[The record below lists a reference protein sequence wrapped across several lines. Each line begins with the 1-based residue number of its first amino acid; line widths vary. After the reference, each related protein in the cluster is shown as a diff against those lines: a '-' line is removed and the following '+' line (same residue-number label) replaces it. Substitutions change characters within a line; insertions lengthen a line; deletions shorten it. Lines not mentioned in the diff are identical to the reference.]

1 MSAAALCRKLNVR
14 QTFFCNSYQRAFSG
28 DSRENIFHDSA
39 SLVHNKRRM
48 DPSLLQKIDNSRAGR
63 SVDLLLPGKREI
75 NIVFRD
81 KTFRDQFLRSFHDPA
96 ERPLRV
102 KGSAPPDHAVLND
115 PLKCRFFPL
124 GFLCRNRDQEIFQ
137 KTLEEV
143 FSIRRSTASRLLKNM
158 EAEGLIVRL
167 PVSRDARLKRVMVT
181 PKAEA
186 LNQQAAIRIQYV
198 EAALTRG
205 LTQEELDQFMATV
218 EKLKHNLTELSNP
231 RPEAERSTGS
241 PHANS

>member
-1 MSAAALCRKLNVR
+1 MRRERHIGYEIKALSNLMRRKMWE
-14 QTFFCNSYQRAFSG
+14 Q
-28 DSRENIFHDSA
+28 
-39 SLVHNKRRM
+39 
-48 DPSLLQKIDNSRAGR
+48 AGR
-63 SVDLLLPGKREI
+63 
-75 NIVFRD
+75 
-81 KTFRDQFLRSFHDPA
+81 
-96 ERPLRV
+96 
-102 KGSAPPDHAVLND
+102 PDCD
-115 PLKCRFFPL
+115 EFTEMQ
-124 GFLCRNRDQEIFQ
+124 GIRNRDQEIFQ

-205 LTQEELDQFMATV
+205 LTQAELDQFMATV

>member
-1 MSAAALCRKLNVR
+1 MRRERHIGYEIKALSNLMRRKMWE
-14 QTFFCNSYQRAFSG
+14 Q
-28 DSRENIFHDSA
+28 
-39 SLVHNKRRM
+39 
-48 DPSLLQKIDNSRAGR
+48 AGR
-63 SVDLLLPGKREI
+63 
-75 NIVFRD
+75 
-81 KTFRDQFLRSFHDPA
+81 
-96 ERPLRV
+96 
-102 KGSAPPDHAVLND
+102 PDCDEFTEMQGML
-115 PLKCRFFPL
+115 L

-186 LNQQAAIRIQYV
+186 LNQQAAIRIQHV

-205 LTQEELDQFMATV
+205 LTQAELEQFMATV

-231 RPEAERSTGS
+231 RTEAERPAGN

>member
-1 MSAAALCRKLNVR
+1 MRRERHIGYEIKALSNLMRRKMWE
-14 QTFFCNSYQRAFSG
+14 Q
-28 DSRENIFHDSA
+28 
-39 SLVHNKRRM
+39 
-48 DPSLLQKIDNSRAGR
+48 AGR
-63 SVDLLLPGKREI
+63 
-75 NIVFRD
+75 
-81 KTFRDQFLRSFHDPA
+81 
-96 ERPLRV
+96 
-102 KGSAPPDHAVLND
+102 PDCDEFTEMQGMV
-115 PLKCRFFPL
+115 L

-205 LTQEELDQFMATV
+205 LTQAELDQFMATV

-231 RPEAERSTGS
+231 RPEAE
-241 PHANS
+241 

>member
-1 MSAAALCRKLNVR
+1 MRRERHIGYEIKALSNLMRRKMWE
-14 QTFFCNSYQRAFSG
+14 Q
-28 DSRENIFHDSA
+28 
-39 SLVHNKRRM
+39 
-48 DPSLLQKIDNSRAGR
+48 AGR
-63 SVDLLLPGKREI
+63 
-75 NIVFRD
+75 
-81 KTFRDQFLRSFHDPA
+81 
-96 ERPLRV
+96 
-102 KGSAPPDHAVLND
+102 PDCDEFTEMQGML
-115 PLKCRFFPL
+115 L

-143 FSIRRSTASRLLKNM
+143 FSIRRSTASRLLKSM

-186 LNQQAAIRIQYV
+186 LNQQAAIRIQHV

-205 LTQEELDQFMATV
+205 LTQAELEQFMATV

-231 RPEAERSTGS
+231 RTEAERPAGN

>member
-1 MSAAALCRKLNVR
+1 MRRERHIGYEIKARSNLMRRKR
-14 QTFFCNSYQRAFSG
+14 WEQ
-28 DSRENIFHDSA
+28 
-39 SLVHNKRRM
+39 
-48 DPSLLQKIDNSRAGR
+48 AGR
-63 SVDLLLPGKREI
+63 
-75 NIVFRD
+75 
-81 KTFRDQFLRSFHDPA
+81 
-96 ERPLRV
+96 
-102 KGSAPPDHAVLND
+102 PDCDEFTEMQGML
-115 PLKCRFFPL
+115 L

-143 FSIRRSTASRLLKNM
+143 FSIRRSTASRLLKSM

-186 LNQQAAIRIQYV
+186 LNQQAAIRIQHV

-205 LTQEELDQFMATV
+205 LTQAELEQFMATA

-231 RPEAERSTGS
+231 RTEAERPAGN

>member
-1 MSAAALCRKLNVR
+1 MRRERHIGYEIKALSNLMRRKMWE
-14 QTFFCNSYQRAFSG
+14 Q
-28 DSRENIFHDSA
+28 
-39 SLVHNKRRM
+39 
-48 DPSLLQKIDNSRAGR
+48 AGR
-63 SVDLLLPGKREI
+63 
-75 NIVFRD
+75 
-81 KTFRDQFLRSFHDPA
+81 
-96 ERPLRV
+96 
-102 KGSAPPDHAVLND
+102 PDCDEFTEMQGML
-115 PLKCRFFPL
+115 L

-205 LTQEELDQFMATV
+205 LTQAELDQFMATV

-231 RPEAERSTGS
+231 RTEAERPAGN

>member
-1 MSAAALCRKLNVR
+1 MRRERHIGYEIKALSNLMRRKMWE
-14 QTFFCNSYQRAFSG
+14 Q
-28 DSRENIFHDSA
+28 
-39 SLVHNKRRM
+39 
-48 DPSLLQKIDNSRAGR
+48 AGR
-63 SVDLLLPGKREI
+63 
-75 NIVFRD
+75 
-81 KTFRDQFLRSFHDPA
+81 
-96 ERPLRV
+96 
-102 KGSAPPDHAVLND
+102 PDCDEFTEMQGML
-115 PLKCRFFPL
+115 L

-186 LNQQAAIRIQYV
+186 LNQQAAVRIQHV
-198 EAALTRG
+198 ESALTRG
-205 LTQEELDQFMATV
+205 LTQAELDQFMATV

-231 RPEAERSTGS
+231 RPEAERSTDS

>member
-1 MSAAALCRKLNVR
+1 MRRERHIGYEIKALSNLMRRKMWE
-14 QTFFCNSYQRAFSG
+14 Q
-28 DSRENIFHDSA
+28 
-39 SLVHNKRRM
+39 
-48 DPSLLQKIDNSRAGR
+48 AGR
-63 SVDLLLPGKREI
+63 
-75 NIVFRD
+75 
-81 KTFRDQFLRSFHDPA
+81 
-96 ERPLRV
+96 
-102 KGSAPPDHAVLND
+102 PDCDEFTEMQGML
-115 PLKCRFFPL
+115 L

-186 LNQQAAIRIQYV
+186 LNQQAAIRIQHV

-205 LTQEELDQFMATV
+205 LTQAELEQFMATA

-231 RPEAERSTGS
+231 RTEAERPAGN

>member
-1 MSAAALCRKLNVR
+1 MRRERHIGYEIKALSNLMRRKVWE
-14 QTFFCNSYQRAFSG
+14 QSG
-28 DSRENIFHDSA
+28 MPECDEFTEMQGM
-39 SLVHNKRRM
+39 L
-48 DPSLLQKIDNSRAGR
+48 
-63 SVDLLLPGKREI
+63 
-75 NIVFRD
+75 
-81 KTFRDQFLRSFHDPA
+81 
-96 ERPLRV
+96 
-102 KGSAPPDHAVLND
+102 
-115 PLKCRFFPL
+115 L

-143 FSIRRSTASRLLKNM
+143 FSIRRSTASRLLKSM

-186 LNQQAAIRIQYV
+186 LNQQAAIRIQHV

-205 LTQEELDQFMATV
+205 LTQAELEQFMATV

-231 RPEAERSTGS
+231 RTEAERPAGN

>member
-1 MSAAALCRKLNVR
+1 MRRERHIGYEIKALSNLMRRKMWE
-14 QTFFCNSYQRAFSG
+14 Q
-28 DSRENIFHDSA
+28 
-39 SLVHNKRRM
+39 
-48 DPSLLQKIDNSRAGR
+48 AGR
-63 SVDLLLPGKREI
+63 
-75 NIVFRD
+75 
-81 KTFRDQFLRSFHDPA
+81 
-96 ERPLRV
+96 
-102 KGSAPPDHAVLND
+102 PDCDEFTEMQGMV
-115 PLKCRFFPL
+115 L

-137 KTLEEV
+137 KTLEEG

-205 LTQEELDQFMATV
+205 LTQAELDQFMATV

-231 RPEAERSTGS
+231 RPEAE
-241 PHANS
+241 

>member
-1 MSAAALCRKLNVR
+1 MQGML
-14 QTFFCNSYQRAFSG
+14 
-28 DSRENIFHDSA
+28 
-39 SLVHNKRRM
+39 
-48 DPSLLQKIDNSRAGR
+48 
-63 SVDLLLPGKREI
+63 
-75 NIVFRD
+75 
-81 KTFRDQFLRSFHDPA
+81 
-96 ERPLRV
+96 
-102 KGSAPPDHAVLND
+102 
-115 PLKCRFFPL
+115 L

-205 LTQEELDQFMATV
+205 LTQAELGQFMATV

>member
-1 MSAAALCRKLNVR
+1 MRRERHIGYEIKALSNLMRRKMWE
-14 QTFFCNSYQRAFSG
+14 Q
-28 DSRENIFHDSA
+28 
-39 SLVHNKRRM
+39 
-48 DPSLLQKIDNSRAGR
+48 AGR
-63 SVDLLLPGKREI
+63 
-75 NIVFRD
+75 
-81 KTFRDQFLRSFHDPA
+81 
-96 ERPLRV
+96 
-102 KGSAPPDHAVLND
+102 PDCDEFTEMQGML
-115 PLKCRFFPL
+115 L

-167 PVSRDARLKRVMVT
+167 PVSRDARLKRVMIT

-186 LNQQAAIRIQYV
+186 LNQQAAVRIQHV

-205 LTQEELDQFMATV
+205 LTQAELDQFMATV

-231 RPEAERSTGS
+231 RPEAERSTDS

>member
-1 MSAAALCRKLNVR
+1 MLRERHIGYEIKALSNLMRRKMWE
-14 QTFFCNSYQRAFSG
+14 Q
-28 DSRENIFHDSA
+28 
-39 SLVHNKRRM
+39 
-48 DPSLLQKIDNSRAGR
+48 AGR
-63 SVDLLLPGKREI
+63 
-75 NIVFRD
+75 
-81 KTFRDQFLRSFHDPA
+81 
-96 ERPLRV
+96 
-102 KGSAPPDHAVLND
+102 PDCDEFTEMQGML
-115 PLKCRFFPL
+115 L

-186 LNQQAAIRIQYV
+186 LNQQAAIRIQHV

-205 LTQEELDQFMATV
+205 LTQAELDQFMATV

-231 RPEAERSTGS
+231 RPEAERSADS

>member
-1 MSAAALCRKLNVR
+1 MRRERHIGYEIKALSNLMRRKMWE
-14 QTFFCNSYQRAFSG
+14 Q
-28 DSRENIFHDSA
+28 
-39 SLVHNKRRM
+39 
-48 DPSLLQKIDNSRAGR
+48 AGR
-63 SVDLLLPGKREI
+63 
-75 NIVFRD
+75 
-81 KTFRDQFLRSFHDPA
+81 
-96 ERPLRV
+96 
-102 KGSAPPDHAVLND
+102 PDCDEFTEMQGML
-115 PLKCRFFPL
+115 L

-137 KTLEEV
+137 KDLEEV

-186 LNQQAAIRIQYV
+186 LNQQAAVRIQYV

-205 LTQEELDQFMATV
+205 LTQAELDQFMATV
-218 EKLKHNLTELSNP
+218 EKLKHNLTELSNL

>member
-1 MSAAALCRKLNVR
+1 MRRERHIGYEIKALSNLMRRKMWE
-14 QTFFCNSYQRAFSG
+14 Q
-28 DSRENIFHDSA
+28 
-39 SLVHNKRRM
+39 
-48 DPSLLQKIDNSRAGR
+48 AGR
-63 SVDLLLPGKREI
+63 
-75 NIVFRD
+75 
-81 KTFRDQFLRSFHDPA
+81 
-96 ERPLRV
+96 
-102 KGSAPPDHAVLND
+102 PDCDEFTEMQGML
-115 PLKCRFFPL
+115 L

-143 FSIRRSTASRLLKNM
+143 YSIRRSTASRLLKNM

>member
-1 MSAAALCRKLNVR
+1 MRRERHIGYEIKALSNLMRRKVWE
-14 QTFFCNSYQRAFSG
+14 QSG
-28 DSRENIFHDSA
+28 MPECDEFTEMQGM
-39 SLVHNKRRM
+39 L
-48 DPSLLQKIDNSRAGR
+48 
-63 SVDLLLPGKREI
+63 
-75 NIVFRD
+75 
-81 KTFRDQFLRSFHDPA
+81 
-96 ERPLRV
+96 
-102 KGSAPPDHAVLND
+102 
-115 PLKCRFFPL
+115 L

-205 LTQEELDQFMATV
+205 LTQAELEQFMATV

-231 RPEAERSTGS
+231 RTEAERPAGN

>member
-1 MSAAALCRKLNVR
+1 MRRERHIGYEIKALSNLMRRKMWE
-14 QTFFCNSYQRAFSG
+14 Q
-28 DSRENIFHDSA
+28 
-39 SLVHNKRRM
+39 
-48 DPSLLQKIDNSRAGR
+48 AGR
-63 SVDLLLPGKREI
+63 
-75 NIVFRD
+75 
-81 KTFRDQFLRSFHDPA
+81 
-96 ERPLRV
+96 
-102 KGSAPPDHAVLND
+102 PDCDEFTEMQGML
-115 PLKCRFFPL
+115 L

-143 FSIRRSTASRLLKNM
+143 FSIRRSTASPLLKNM

-186 LNQQAAIRIQYV
+186 LNQQAAIRIQHV

-205 LTQEELDQFMATV
+205 LTQAELEQFMATA

-231 RPEAERSTGS
+231 RTEAERPAGN

>member
-1 MSAAALCRKLNVR
+1 MRRERHIGYEIKALSNLMRRKMWE
-14 QTFFCNSYQRAFSG
+14 Q
-28 DSRENIFHDSA
+28 
-39 SLVHNKRRM
+39 
-48 DPSLLQKIDNSRAGR
+48 AGR
-63 SVDLLLPGKREI
+63 
-75 NIVFRD
+75 
-81 KTFRDQFLRSFHDPA
+81 
-96 ERPLRV
+96 
-102 KGSAPPDHAVLND
+102 PDCDEFTEMQGML
-115 PLKCRFFPL
+115 L

-143 FSIRRSTASRLLKNM
+143 FSIRRSTASRLLKSM

-186 LNQQAAIRIQYV
+186 LNQQAAIRIQHV

-205 LTQEELDQFMATV
+205 LTQAELEQFMATA

-231 RPEAERSTGS
+231 RTEAERPAGN

>member
-1 MSAAALCRKLNVR
+1 MRRERHIGYEIKALSNLMRRKMWE
-14 QTFFCNSYQRAFSG
+14 Q
-28 DSRENIFHDSA
+28 
-39 SLVHNKRRM
+39 
-48 DPSLLQKIDNSRAGR
+48 AGR
-63 SVDLLLPGKREI
+63 
-75 NIVFRD
+75 
-81 KTFRDQFLRSFHDPA
+81 
-96 ERPLRV
+96 
-102 KGSAPPDHAVLND
+102 PDCDEFTEMQGML
-115 PLKCRFFPL
+115 L

-186 LNQQAAIRIQYV
+186 LNQQAAIRIQHV

-205 LTQEELDQFMATV
+205 LTQAELDQFWATV
-218 EKLKHNLTELSNP
+218 
-231 RPEAERSTGS
+231 
-241 PHANS
+241 

>member
-1 MSAAALCRKLNVR
+1 MRRERHIGYEIKALSNLMRRKMWE
-14 QTFFCNSYQRAFSG
+14 Q
-28 DSRENIFHDSA
+28 
-39 SLVHNKRRM
+39 
-48 DPSLLQKIDNSRAGR
+48 AGR
-63 SVDLLLPGKREI
+63 
-75 NIVFRD
+75 
-81 KTFRDQFLRSFHDPA
+81 
-96 ERPLRV
+96 
-102 KGSAPPDHAVLND
+102 PDCDEFTEMQGML
-115 PLKCRFFPL
+115 L

-137 KTLEEV
+137 KDLEEV

-186 LNQQAAIRIQYV
+186 LNQQAAVRIQHV

-205 LTQEELDQFMATV
+205 LTQAELDQFMATV